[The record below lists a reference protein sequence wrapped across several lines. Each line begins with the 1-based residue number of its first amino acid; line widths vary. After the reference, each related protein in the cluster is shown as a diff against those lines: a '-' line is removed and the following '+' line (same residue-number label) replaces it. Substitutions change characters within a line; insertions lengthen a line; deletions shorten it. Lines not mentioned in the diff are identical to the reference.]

1 MKKSASE
8 VVISMSLSVDEGSIV
23 FSIDG
28 TLLEKYSLAEKWEEY
43 NFFVNLKTK
52 GQSLRVIKNEIEFI

>member
-1 MKKSASE
+1 M
-8 VVISMSLSVDEGSIV
+8 DEGSIV

-43 NFFVNLKTK
+43 HFFVNLKTK
-52 GQSLRVIKNEIEFI
+52 GQSLRVIKNEIDLI